1 MSIKRVLIILILVI
15 SLLLLASCSRK
26 EKAVEAVITKR
37 HTETTD
43 LDYPSKPITIIVAYK
58 KGGGTDNIARRI
70 AEKVEENTGVEIIIK
85 NIIGS
90 DGELGYTQLAKSN
103 PDGYTLGFINIPTM
117 ITIPLKRET
126 QYNENEIEPII
137 NIVYDPSVIVVRSDS
152 RIVTFSDFLAIA
164 RENPF
169 LLKVGNNGYGASN
182 HIAAAS
188 LAQKANINITHI
200 PFGGSA
206 DMIKALKD
214 GNVDAIA
221 VKISEVADLVK
232 DGTFRLLVSFTE
244 ERMRGYEDVP
254 TLKEYGID
262 FVFGSARAIAAPS
275 ETPERIINFL
285 HDEFK
290 KAVEELE
297 KEDTE
302 NTLSLR
308 YMSREETK
316 EYIKEWQDYIRSS
329 VPYLP
334 L

>member
-1 MSIKRVLIILILVI
+1 MKRAIIVI
-15 SLLLLASCSRK
+15 FIVFLLLILASCSRK
-26 EKAVEAVITKR
+26 SNAVEAVITKR
-37 HTETTD
+37 NIDTSD
-43 LDYPSKPITIIVAYK
+43 IDYPSKPITIIVAYK

-70 AEKVEENTGVEIIIK
+70 VQKVEENTGIEIIIK

-90 DGELGYTQLAKSN
+90 DGELGYTKLAKSN

-117 ITIPLKRET
+117 ITLPLKRET
-126 QYNENEIEPII
+126 SYNENEIEPII
-137 NIVYDPSVIVVRSDS
+137 NIVYDPSVIAVRSDS
-152 RIVTFSDFLAIA
+152 KIETFSDFISIA
-164 RENPF
+164 RRKPF
-169 LLKVGNNGYGASN
+169 ILKVGNNGYGASN

-188 LAQKANINITHI
+188 LAQKAGINISHI

-221 VKISEVADLVK
+221 VKISEVASLVK
-232 DGTFRLLVSFTE
+232 DGTFRLLVSFTD
-244 ERMRGYEDVP
+244 ERMRGYEVVP

-262 FVFGSARAIAAPS
+262 FVFGSARALASPA
-275 ETPERIINFL
+275 ETPESIINFL

-290 KAVEELE
+290 KAIEELE
-297 KEDTE
+297 KEDTD
-302 NTLSLR
+302 NILSLK
-308 YMSREETK
+308 YMSTQETK
-316 EYIKEWQDYIRSS
+316 VYIKEWRDYINSS